1 MREVRTFKPRLP
13 RFTAPG
19 KLNGA
24 GVMGHTSAKNMDPHE
39 GKELNKDAGTDCF
52 STGSSVVC
60 SGKIEGNHVEMLVDT
75 GSVFTI
81 ISENLWNALYFK
93 PNRGDRYMCAAG
105 GSTNVPGRP
114 TLVKEHH
121 KVVSAN
127 GEPIEILGRTQLNIS
142 VGNQVIKQSVLVAKD
157 LAQECILGVDFMG
170 THGLIIDFS
179 TMTLKTK
186 SESVCLKKGIENL
199 ACNIKSAR
207 TEVIPAGH
215 EKIIDGM
222 LVVKHSGNISKTNYV
237 GMVEST
243 LKPKNDRSLLVA
255 RSIVTARNSTVP
267 LRIANF
273 SDEDVTIY
281 KNTRLGKFS
290 SIEENFESVL
300 SNVCCTASGSQETT
314 SIIDNI
320 HIDSSLDAEQR
331 GKLKS
336 LLNEYSSIFSRGT
349 ADLGRTSL
357 VKHHIDTGSNTP
369 VRQGVRRVPIH
380 KQREIKEHIDNMLQE
395 GIIQPSCSPWAA
407 PVILVPKKDGSTR
420 FCIDYRRIN
429 AITKKDAYPLPRID
443 QTLDALATAKLFS
456 SLDLTSGYWQIELD
470 SESRE
475 KSAFTTNWGLYEFN
489 VMPFGL
495 CGAPSTFQRLM
506 ETVLAG
512 LQWDLCLVYL
522 DDIIIFSQSFDE
534 HLVRL
539 KEVFERIRKANLKL
553 KPSKCHLLKSK
564 ITCLGHI
571 ISQQGIEPDDTKI
584 EAVKNWRTPTSA
596 TEIQQFLGFASYY
609 RRFVANF
616 SEIAAPLYKLT
627 QQNTQFIWSERCQH
641 AFLELKR
648 RLTTAPILA
657 LPRSDCEFIVD
668 TDASDFAI
676 GAVLS
681 QIQQGKEVVIAYSSR
696 TLSKSERNYCTTR
709 KELLALVFF
718 IKQFRHY
725 LYGKKF
731 LARTDHKALKWLF
744 SIKDPEG
751 QTARW
756 VTQLS
761 EYDFSIEHREG
772 KRHRNAD
779 GMSRIPCRQC
789 DVDENKTACVMKAE
803 KNHLSHPTEVNN
815 NMSGGSGA
823 AGCSSRITCP
833 SKPTGDSSL
842 GSSYLRSQQEEDSD
856 IKTVLSWGIG
866 SKRPTFRDIEGQSPA
881 VKDLWSKFDKL
892 VLRNGVLYIEWE
904 DDQKAEV
911 TLKLVV
917 PWKSVN
923 EILFGLHSS
932 PTGGHLGVS
941 KTLGKVAERFY
952 WFGMRRDVENYVA
965 NCMECVTRKNP
976 NRTAKAP
983 LQPHYSGAP
992 FEKIAIDI
1000 LEVPVSDKGNKY
1012 IVVIGDYF
1020 SKWAEAFPV
1029 KTHTAQVVAEIL
1041 IDQFI
1046 SRFGA
1051 PAQLHSDQGP
1061 EFESRLISELCRL
1074 LNIDKTRTTAYH
1086 PQSDGQVERF
1096 NRTLL
1101 SMLSKY
1107 VSENQRDWDV
1117 HLQKVMM
1124 GYRTSKHESTKFT
1137 PAYILFGREL
1147 RLPLDVQY
1155 ELPDNSSSKYY
1166 SEYVL
1171 NAKERFL
1178 RAYETVRDNISHAQK
1193 TMKDYYDRK
1202 AYGEEFSVGDRVWY
1216 FDPRVKKGR
1225 STKLNRPWKG
1235 PYIVKKKISDLVYRI
1250 QLEGTR
1256 VRKVVHFNKLKKCCQ
1271 NMHETGDRIVGNK
1284 RGLQPSVNAGN
1295 DADDVDDDD
1304 DRDTEPAT
1312 SSRGDAH
1319 IEFPITPPETPRN
1332 GHREYIGLYSEDE
1345 DDIGQHSDHGGRRTD
1360 ESSEEEFEDANT
1372 DFRTPTPEEN
1382 STTHNDH
1389 RESAESGLRRS
1400 ARNKKNPKYL
1410 NDFVSG
1416 DDYD

>member
-1 MREVRTFKPRLP
+1 MK
-13 RFTAPG
+13 
-19 KLNGA
+19 
-24 GVMGHTSAKNMDPHE
+24 GHTSAKNTDPHE
-39 GKELNKDAGTDCF
+39 KKQLGRDEGTDCF

-60 SGKIEGNHVEMLVDT
+60 SGKIEGTSVEMLVDT
-75 GSVFTI
+75 GSVYTI
-81 ISENLWNALYFK
+81 ISENLWNALQGK
-93 PNRGDRYMCAAG
+93 SKTGDRYMGAAG
-105 GSTNVPGRP
+105 GSASVPGP
-114 TLVKEHH
+114 PGLVKEHH

-142 VGNQVIKQSVLVAKD
+142 VGNEVIRQSVLVARD
-157 LAQECILGVDFMG
+157 LAQECILGVDFMR
-170 THGLIIDFS
+170 THGLIIDFAK
-179 TMTLKTK
+179 MTLKTK
-186 SESVCLKKGIENL
+186 TESIRLKKGIENL

-215 EKIIDGM
+215 EKMIDGK
-222 LVVKHSGNISKTNYV
+222 LVLKGRGEISMTNYV
-237 GMVEST
+237 GMVESK
-243 LKPKNDRSLLVA
+243 LKATNERPLLVA
-255 RSIVTARNSTVP
+255 RSLVTSQNSTVP

-273 SDEDVTIY
+273 SDEDITIY
-281 KNTRLGKFS
+281 KNTRLGTFS
-290 SIEENFESVL
+290 SIERDFERDYSKI
-300 SNVCCTASGSQETT
+300 CCAASGFQETT
-314 SIIDNI
+314 SIIDSV
-320 HIDSSLDAEQR
+320 HIDSSLDAEQK

-336 LLNEYSSIFSRGT
+336 LLNDYRSIFSKEPG
-349 ADLGRTSL
+349 DLGRTSL
-357 VKHHIDTGSNTP
+357 VKHHIDTGNNNP

-380 KQREIKEHIDNMLQE
+380 KQHEIKEHLDSMLNE

-443 QTLDALATAKLFS
+443 QTLDALATAKLYS

-534 HLVRL
+534 HLIRL

-564 ITCLGHI
+564 INCLGHI
-571 ISQQGIEPDDTKI
+571 ISEKGIEPDETKI
-584 EAVKNWRTPTSA
+584 EAVKKWKTPTSA
-596 TEIQQFLGFASYY
+596 AEIQQFLGFASYY

-616 SEIAAPLYKLT
+616 SEIATPLYKLT
-627 QQNTQFIWSERCQH
+627 QQNTQFIWSESCQN

-648 RLTTAPILA
+648 RLTSAPILA
-657 LPRSDCEFIVD
+657 LPRSDCDFIVD

-709 KELLALVFF
+709 KELLALVYF

-725 LYGKKF
+725 LYGKRF

-779 GMSRIPCRQC
+779 GMSRIPCHKC
-789 DVDENKTACVMKAE
+789 EIDEDMMACTLKVE
-803 KNHLSHPTEVNN
+803 KKSLSHPKETDSV
-815 NMSGGSGA
+815 MSGGSGTA
-823 AGCSSRITCP
+823 CCSSRITCP
-833 SKPTGDSSL
+833 PKAMKVSS
-842 GSSYLRSQQEEDSD
+842 SATCYLRAQQEEDPD
-856 IKTVLSWGIG
+856 IKIALSWDIG
-866 SKRPTFRDIEGQSPA
+866 TTRPEFRDIEGQSTM
-881 VKDLWSKFDKL
+881 VKDLWSKFDQL
-892 VLRNGVLYIEWE
+892 VVRDNVLYVRWE
-904 DDQKAEV
+904 DAQKTEF

-917 PWKSVN
+917 PRKSV
-923 EILFGLHSS
+923 EDILYSLHSS
-932 PTGGHLGVS
+932 PTGGHLGMA
-941 KTLGKVAERFY
+941 KTLGKVADRFY

-976 NRTAKAP
+976 SRAAKAP

-1000 LEVPVSDKGNKY
+1000 LEVPVSDRGNKF

-1020 SKWAEAFPV
+1020 SKWAEAFPL
-1029 KTHTAQVVAEIL
+1029 KNHTAQVVAEIL

-1061 EFESRLISELCRL
+1061 EFESRLISELCKL

-1107 VSENQRDWDV
+1107 VKENQKDWDV

-1155 ELPDNSSSKYY
+1155 ELPDNSSAKSC
-1166 SEYVL
+1166 SEYVVS
-1171 NAKERFL
+1171 AKERFL
-1178 RAYETVRDNISHAQK
+1178 QAFEVVRDNLGQAQK

-1202 AYGEEFSVGDRVWY
+1202 AYGTGFTVGDKVWY
-1216 FDPRVKKGR
+1216 YDPRVKKGC

-1235 PYIVKKKISDLVYRI
+1235 PYVVKKKISDLVYRI
-1250 QLEGTR
+1250 QLEGAR
-1256 VRKVVHFNKLKKCCQ
+1256 VRKVVHFNKLKKCFQ
-1271 NMHETGDRIVGNK
+1271 KEQGDSPPSNK
-1284 RGLQPSVNAGN
+1284 KALQPNGFAN
-1295 DADDVDDDD
+1295 DNEDAAVDDDD
-1304 DRDTEPAT
+1304 DKEGESGTCNPSE
-1312 SSRGDAH
+1312 AH
-1319 IEFPITPPETPRN
+1319 IDFPITPPATPRSN
-1332 GHREYIGLYSEDE
+1332 QGGEIRDIIGDEDE
-1345 DDIGQHSDHGGRRTD
+1345 IDQQSDHGEGRT
-1360 ESSEEEFEDANT
+1360 EASSEEEREDAIT
-1372 DFRTPTPEEN
+1372 DPGIPTSEDT
-1382 STTHNDH
+1382 SATKNDKKDI
-1389 RESAESGLRRS
+1389 AEDIVKETRIRRS
-1400 ARNKKNPKYL
+1400 TRNKKNP
-1410 NDFVSG
+1410 NI
-1416 DDYD
+1416 